1 MEKHKKE
8 NKTIICLRKIKM
20 VRMVTITIS
29 GTPGSGK
36 STVAML
42 LEKKLGIKYVYSG
55 MLFRELAEKHHMS
68 LEDFGKYCEKN
79 PDIDKELD
87 AQQLKILQK
96 GDVIL
101 EGRLAGWLAY
111 RNNISALKIMIDA
124 DINTRAER
132 IVKREKG
139 DVKTRK
145 QEIIKREKSEILR
158 YKKYY
163 DIDLR
168 DKSIYDLVINT
179 GDKTPESI
187 VNMIIKEIKS
197 K

>member
-1 MEKHKKE
+1 MEKYKKE
-8 NKTIICLRKIKM
+8 NKTIICLKNIKM

-55 MLFRELAEKHHMS
+55 MIFRQLAEKHHMS

-87 AQQLKILQK
+87 DQQLKILQK
-96 GDVIL
+96 GNVIL

-111 RNNISALKIMIDA
+111 RNNISALKVMIDA

-139 DVKTRK
+139 DIKTRK
-145 QEIIKREKSEILR
+145 KEIIKREKSEALR

-163 DIDLR
+163 DIDLK
-168 DKSIYDLVINT
+168 DYSIYDLVV
-179 GDKTPESI
+179 DSASKTPDQI
-187 VNMIIKEIKS
+187 VDLIVKKL
-197 K
+197 KG